1 MKVRPVIAL
10 IVILGGVLAGGTYF
24 YYTKNSSSAMAPESV
39 ATSTAPIAETTA
51 EQQWAYNDYLEK
63 KAEAI
68 VEKEQGI
75 PGKATV
81 VKPTPETSKSSVSGV
96 WVLTVPFN
104 GLSSDL
110 FITDDK
116 EGTQWMD
123 HARFDRELTEFELN
137 EKAQFGQIKANWQAI
152 IGDPNLAS
160 QMVVQIQNN
169 YKPIWQSKLQ
179 QLQAIQSA
187 AANVSIIF
195 QSRWG
200 VGLANVP
207 VKYKATYQWNL
218 DVSLIVDD
226 LIKMVD
232 MNLKLK
238 DQTIANIQSKNVS
251 ATVMSANDE
260 DRITL
265 VGGWYEDRLGVL
277 LQKKTE
283 MTASLNELI
292 KEYPRQ

>member
-1 MKVRPVIAL
+1 
-10 IVILGGVLAGGTYF
+10 
-24 YYTKNSSSAMAPESV
+24 MAPESV